1 VNGNGKAR
9 SVAKPA
15 AKSNGTVHRD
25 EVMNG
30 SHAAANGTNGHRAN
44 GAGHHRANGA
54 GEHRVNGAGEHR
66 ANGAGAHAAKGT
78 NGHATNGSNGHATNG
93 GKNHAANGN
102 GLTAEGQDGQGRD
115 YSIAAVDRAL
125 DLLEALARV
134 GPAPLAVLA
143 EDAGCT
149 RTAGFRLLR
158 TLQARG
164 FAIQDDAR
172 GLWRLGAR
180 WGVLGRAAA
189 EQGALAATAMPV
201 LAALGQAC
209 GENVYLRVREGME
222 SETVAIYQT
231 DPALRLYTEVGKRG
245 PLHAGASRMLLAYAP
260 ESVQTQV
267 LAQRLPRYTPATR
280 TDAAW
285 IAADLQRIRTRGYLI
300 TSDEVVAGS
309 VSVSAPV
316 RDASGQIVAVLHIS
330 APSLRMRSP
339 RPRALVS
346 QVAEAAAKLSQALG
360 LNPVEPSN
368 GDTQEEPAKLN
379 WGLAGTGTGMAKPH
393 SIFR

>member
-1 VNGNGKAR
+1 MASSLRSNGK
-9 SVAKPA
+9 SVPKSRPAKAKRPKPVHGEPA
-15 AKSNGTVHRD
+15 DPPSR
-25 EVMNG
+25 
-30 SHAAANGTNGHRAN
+30 AAQ
-44 GAGHHRANGA
+44 
-54 GEHRVNGAGEHR
+54 V
-66 ANGAGAHAAKGT
+66 
-78 NGHATNGSNGHATNG
+78 
-93 GKNHAANGN
+93 
-102 GLTAEGQDGQGRD
+102 RD

-143 EDAGCT
+143 ETAGCT

-189 EQGALAATAMPV
+189 EQGALAATAMPI
-201 LAALGQAC
+201 LANLGKAT
-209 GENVYLRVREGME
+209 GENTYLRIRDGME
-222 SETVAIYQT
+222 SETVAIFQT

-245 PLHAGASRMLLAYAP
+245 PLHAGASRLLLAHAP
-260 ESVQTQV
+260 EAVQTQV
-267 LAQRLPRYTPATR
+267 LAQRLPRFTPATR

-300 TSDEVVAGS
+300 TADEVVAGA
-309 VSVSAPV
+309 VGVAAPV
-316 RDASGQIVAVLHIS
+316 RDASGQVVAILHVS
-330 APSLRMRSP
+330 APSMRMRPP
-339 RPRALVS
+339 RPRALVPA
-346 QVAEAAAKLSQALG
+346 VIEAAFKLSQALG
-360 LNPVEPSN
+360 ASPGQPAAQSPEDARPPTWPV
-368 GDTQEEPAKLN
+368 G
-379 WGLAGTGTGMAKPH
+379 GTPMEAARPH